1 MVKVFSSEN
10 KVLEDK
16 LNNNLG
22 KITEEILDFYKSSV
36 GYGDW
41 VGSLLEFVENEELM
55 EDFISNFFDEE
66 WCDDFEGEFEYD
78 EEKLY
83 YDWVYLG

>member
-1 MVKVFSSEN
+1 MVKVFRSEN

-16 LNNNLG
+16 LNNNLE
-22 KITEEILDFYKSSV
+22 KISKEVYDYYKSSV

-41 VGSLLEFVENEELM
+41 VGSLFQFVDNKDLIQQSIENL
-55 EDFISNFFDEE
+55 FDEE